1 MSDEG
6 IEYLFPMTSICP
18 PWSEAH
24 EDERGKERHAETNRY
39 GSGDST
45 RD

>member
-18 PWSEAH
+18 PWTEAH
-24 EDERGKERHAETNRY
+24 EDERGVKHDNR
-39 GSGDST
+39 DKPRT
-45 RD
+45 VDLFVLR